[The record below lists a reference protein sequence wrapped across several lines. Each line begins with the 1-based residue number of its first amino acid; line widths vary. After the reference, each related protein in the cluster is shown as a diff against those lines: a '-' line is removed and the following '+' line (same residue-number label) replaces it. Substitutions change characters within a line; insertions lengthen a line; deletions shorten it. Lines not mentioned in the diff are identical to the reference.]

1 MGIIHSQ
8 IFNLTKY
15 RYLNLNT
22 ISAGDLIAERIV
34 GKGMA
39 STAEGASGE
48 DAIRASGG
56 KMPLRIITAAAIFDG
71 HDAAIGI
78 FRRIF
83 QSRGCE
89 VIHLGHDRGADEV
102 ARAAIQEDAHAIAI
116 TSYQG
121 GAVEMFTHTKQLLD
135 AAGFEHIFLCG
146 GGGGTILP
154 HEIRL
159 LRDEGIARIYSP
171 DDGRSMG
178 LTGMVEE
185 AMETAAKIDLLDNSR
200 YAMLNG
206 LIDASD
212 HGAVAKLLTLAENGE
227 EELYRTVL
235 ETIRSRSKENEC
247 PVIGLTGTGGA
258 GKSSLTDEL
267 MLRIQRDNPGLKIA
281 LLATDPTRKRTGGA
295 LLGDRIRMNSLANDN
310 LFMRSFA
317 SRDSGREL
325 ANCIGRAIETCQA
338 VGFDLII
345 CETSGIGQGD
355 DAITEVAD
363 VSMYVT
369 TREYGAPSQL
379 EKLAAL
385 DFADLVVLNKF
396 DRAGAED
403 ALAEIRKQVKRNHES
418 WDATDESLP
427 VIPTIASQFADAGVD
442 LLWERLA
449 TLLNKRMET
458 TLVAAEPILGEDGLP
473 ERNAPI
479 PPERQGYLAE
489 VAASVRNYHQ
499 DAETVADKI
508 RLVQQLEAAAKRMED
523 GGKLSAAI
531 ELKDDANDLRKE
543 IPKEAWNALE
553 EFDAYAAAYR
563 SGEASYTVR
572 GREIPVET
580 TTRTLS
586 GLDLPKVAL
595 PETKDR
601 GDLYRWIAKENRPGT
616 FPFTAGVFPFKRRDE
631 LPVRMFAGEG
641 SAERTNK
648 RFHFL
653 CTDQPFNRL
662 STAFDSPSL
671 YGRDPDE
678 RLDIFGKVCESG
690 VSISTV
696 DEMDRLFEG
705 FDLCDP
711 NTSVSMTING
721 NYWWHLAAF
730 FTVAIRQQMRI
741 FATEN
746 GREPTKDE
754 VEEIRARTLS
764 TVRGTVQADQL
775 KESMG
780 QNTLVLNL
788 DTALKLMGDV
798 AEFYVDNEVRN
809 HYFVSISGY
818 HIAEAGANPI
828 TQAALTLSNGLTY
841 VELFRSRGLDANKF
855 LRNFSWFF
863 SNGMDPEYSVIGR
876 VSRRIWSIA
885 MREMYDVDERG
896 QKLKYHIQS
905 SGRSLHAQEYTWNDY
920 RTTMQAL
927 YALADNANSLHTNSR
942 DEAFGT
948 PTEDTVRDAVA
959 IQLILSREY
968 GWLQNENPLQGSFVA
983 EWLTDHVE
991 EEILGIFEEMHRRGG
1006 VLGSLEVNYQRNRIQ
1021 DESMLYEHKKHDGTL
1036 PIIGVNTFT
1045 DPEAEALNADN
1056 ADSFDMDVTRSD
1068 ENEKRMVIERNRKFQ
1083 DDHAEESEAGIARL
1097 KKVAREGGNLFE
1109 AMMDV
1114 VEHCTVGQV
1123 TQALFET
1130 GGKFRR
1136 NM

>member
-1 MGIIHSQ
+1 
-8 IFNLTKY
+8 
-15 RYLNLNT
+15 
-22 ISAGDLIAERIV
+22 
-34 GKGMA
+34 MA
-39 STAEGASGE
+39 SDSGSSP
-48 DAIRASGG
+48 DGPVIRASGG

-102 ARAAIQEDAHAIAI
+102 AQAAIQEDAHAIAI

-121 GAVEMFTHTKQLLD
+121 GAVEMFTHTKQILD
-135 AAGFEHIFLCG
+135 ATGFEHVFLCG

-154 HEIRL
+154 GEIRD
-159 LRDEGIARIYSP
+159 LRDSGIARIYSP
-171 DDGRSMG
+171 DDGRDLG
-178 LTGMVEE
+178 LVGMVEN
-185 AMETAAKIDLLDNSR
+185 AMDAASQIDLLDSSR
-200 YAMLNG
+200 YSELCG
-206 LIDASD
+206 PIDASN
-212 HGAVAKLLTLAENGE
+212 HGAVAKLLTLAENGDDQLFNSKLE
-227 EELYRTVL
+227 EC
-235 ETIRSRSKENEC
+235 RSRKQENRC

-281 LLATDPTRKRTGGA
+281 LLATDPTRKKTGGA
-295 LLGDRIRMNSLANDN
+295 LLGDRIRMNSLANEH

-317 SRDSGREL
+317 SRDSGKEL
-325 ANCIGRAIETCQA
+325 ANCIGRAIDVCRA
-338 VGFDLII
+338 VGFDLIL
-345 CETSGIGQGD
+345 CETSGIGQGN

-363 VSMYVT
+363 ISMYVT

-396 DRAGAED
+396 DRPGAED
-403 ALAEIRKQVKRNHES
+403 ALAEIRKQVKRNREE
-418 WDATDESLP
+418 WDASNESLP
-427 VIPTIASQFADAGVD
+427 VVPTIASQFADAGVD
-442 LLWERLA
+442 QLWYRLVE
-449 TLLNKRMET
+449 LLNSRMNT
-458 TLVAAEPILGEDGLP
+458 NFVASEPNLGDDGLP
-473 ERNAPI
+473 RRNTPI
-479 PPERQGYLAE
+479 PPQRQGYLAE
-489 VAASVRNYHQ
+489 VASTVREYHSSAQ
-499 DAETVADKI
+499 DISEKV
-508 RLVQQLEAAAKRMED
+508 RLVQQLSSSSERMKEIGKLEAAADLADE
-523 GGKLSAAI
+523 AAS
-531 ELKDDANDLRKE
+531 LRNE
-543 IPKEAWNALE
+543 IPENVWLALDD
-553 EFDAYAAAYR
+553 FDKYAKAYR
-563 SGEASYTVR
+563 SGQASYTVR
-572 GREIPVET
+572 GKEIPVDT
-580 TTRTLS
+580 TSSTLS
-586 GLDLPKVAL
+586 GIQMPKVAL
-595 PETKDR
+595 PETNDR
-601 GDLYRWIAKENRPGT
+601 GELFEWIAKENRPGS
-616 FPFTAGVFPFKRRDE
+616 FPFTGGVFPFKRKDE

-641 SAERTNK
+641 SSERTNK

-730 FTVAIRQQMRI
+730 FTVAIRQQIRI
-741 FATEN
+741 FESEK
-746 GREPTKDE
+746 GRAPNEKETA
-754 VEEIRARTLS
+754 EIRAQTLS

-841 VELFRSRGLDANKF
+841 VELFRARGLDPNKF

-876 VSRRIWSIA
+876 VCRRIWAIS
-885 MREMYDVDERG
+885 MREMYGVDERG

-948 PTEDTVRDAVA
+948 PTEETVRDAVA

-968 GWLQNENPLQGSFVA
+968 GWLQNENPLQGSFIA

-991 EEILGIFEEMHRRGG
+991 EEILKVFEEMHRRGG

-1021 DESMLYEHKKHDGTL
+1021 DESMLYEHKKHDGSL

-1045 DPEAEALNADN
+1045 DPDAEALTADN
-1056 ADSFDMDVTRSD
+1056 ADAFDMDVTRSD
-1068 ENEKRMVIERNRKFQ
+1068 EEEKKMVIERNRDFQ
-1083 DDHAEESEAGIARL
+1083 EKHSEAAEDGLRKLKDAARNG
-1097 KKVAREGGNLFE
+1097 ENLFSV
-1109 AMMDV
+1109 MMEI

-1123 TQALFET
+1123 TNALFET

>member
-1 MGIIHSQ
+1 
-8 IFNLTKY
+8 
-15 RYLNLNT
+15 
-22 ISAGDLIAERIV
+22 
-34 GKGMA
+34 MA
-39 STAEGASGE
+39 SDSGSSP
-48 DAIRASGG
+48 DGPAIRASGG

-102 ARAAIQEDAHAIAI
+102 AQAAIQEDAHAIAI

-121 GAVEMFTHTKQLLD
+121 GAVEMFTHTKQILD
-135 AAGFEHIFLCG
+135 ASGFEHVFLCG

-154 HEIRL
+154 GEIRD
-159 LRDEGIARIYSP
+159 LRDSGIARIYSP
-171 DDGRSMG
+171 DDGRDLG
-178 LTGMVEE
+178 LVGMVEN
-185 AMETAAKIDLLDNSR
+185 AMETASQIDLLESSR
-200 YAMLNG
+200 YSDLSG
-206 LIDASD
+206 PVDASN
-212 HGAVAKLLTLAENGE
+212 HGAVAKLLTLAENGDDKLFNSKLE
-227 EELYRTVL
+227 EC
-235 ETIRSRSKENEC
+235 RSRKLGNGC

-281 LLATDPTRKRTGGA
+281 LLATDPTRKKTGGA
-295 LLGDRIRMNSLANDN
+295 LLGDRIRMNSLANEH

-317 SRDSGREL
+317 SRDSGKEL
-325 ANCIGRAIETCQA
+325 ANCIGRAIDVCRA
-338 VGFDLII
+338 VGFDLIL
-345 CETSGIGQGD
+345 CETSGIGQGN

-363 VSMYVT
+363 ISMYVT

-396 DRAGAED
+396 DRPGAED
-403 ALAEIRKQVKRNHES
+403 ALAEIRKQVKRNRED
-418 WDATDESLP
+418 WDASNESLP
-427 VIPTIASQFADAGVD
+427 VVPTIASQFADAGVD
-442 LLWERLA
+442 QLWHRLVE
-449 TLLNKRMET
+449 LLNSRMDT
-458 TLVAAEPILGEDGLP
+458 NFVASEPKLGDDGLP
-473 ERNAPI
+473 KRSTPI

-489 VAASVRNYHQ
+489 VASTVRDYHASAQ
-499 DAETVADKI
+499 GIAEKV
-508 RLVQQLEAAAKRMED
+508 RLVQQLSSSSERMEEIGKLEAAAD
-523 GGKLSAAI
+523 L
-531 ELKDDANDLRKE
+531 ANEAQSLRDE
-543 IPKEAWNALE
+543 IPENVWQALDD
-553 EFDAYAAAYR
+553 FDEYAKAYR
-563 SGEASYTVR
+563 SGQASYTVR
-572 GREIPVET
+572 GKEIPVDT
-580 TTRTLS
+580 TSSTLS
-586 GLDLPKVAL
+586 GIQMPKVAL
-595 PETKDR
+595 PDTYDR
-601 GDLYRWIAKENRPGT
+601 GELFEWIAKENRPGS
-616 FPFTAGVFPFKRRDE
+616 FPFTGGVFPFKRKDE

-641 SAERTNK
+641 SSERTNK

-730 FTVAIRQQMRI
+730 FTVAIRQQIRI
-741 FATEN
+741 FESEK
-746 GREPTKDE
+746 GRAPNEKETA
-754 VEEIRARTLS
+754 EIRAQTLS

-798 AEFYVDNEVRN
+798 AEFYVNNEVRN

-841 VELFRSRGLDANKF
+841 VELFRARGLDPNKF

-876 VSRRIWSIA
+876 VCRRIWAIS
-885 MREMYDVDERG
+885 MREMYGVDERG

-948 PTEDTVRDAVA
+948 PTEETVRDAVA

-968 GWLQNENPLQGSFVA
+968 GWLQNENPLQGSFIA

-991 EEILGIFEEMHRRGG
+991 EEILKVFEEMHRRGG

-1021 DESMLYEHKKHDGTL
+1021 DESMLYEHKKHDGSL

-1045 DPEAEALNADN
+1045 DPDAEALTADN
-1056 ADSFDMDVTRSD
+1056 ADAFNMDVTRSD
-1068 ENEKRMVIERNRKFQ
+1068 EQEKKMVIQRNRDFQ
-1083 DDHAEESEAGIARL
+1083 QEHSEAAEDGLQKLKDAARNG
-1097 KKVAREGGNLFE
+1097 ENLFSV
-1109 AMMDV
+1109 MMEI

-1123 TQALFET
+1123 TNALFET

>member
-1 MGIIHSQ
+1 
-8 IFNLTKY
+8 
-15 RYLNLNT
+15 
-22 ISAGDLIAERIV
+22 
-34 GKGMA
+34 MA
-39 STAEGASGE
+39 SDSGTSP
-48 DAIRASGG
+48 DGPVIRASGG

-102 ARAAIQEDAHAIAI
+102 AQAAIQEDAHAIAI

-121 GAVEMFTHTKQLLD
+121 GAVEMFTHTKQILD
-135 AAGFEHIFLCG
+135 ASGFEHVFLCG

-154 HEIRL
+154 GEIRD
-159 LRDEGIARIYSP
+159 LRDSGIARIYSP
-171 DDGRSMG
+171 DDGRDLG
-178 LTGMVEE
+178 LVGMVEN
-185 AMETAAKIDLLDNSR
+185 AMEAASQIDLLDSSR
-200 YAMLNG
+200 YSDLSG
-206 LIDASD
+206 QIDASN
-212 HGAVAKLLTLAENGE
+212 HGAVAKLLTLAENGNDKLFNSKLE
-227 EELYRTVL
+227 EC
-235 ETIRSRSKENEC
+235 RSSKLGNGC

-281 LLATDPTRKRTGGA
+281 LLATDPTRKKTGGA
-295 LLGDRIRMNSLANDN
+295 LLGDRIRMNSLANEH

-317 SRDSGREL
+317 SRDSGKEL
-325 ANCIGRAIETCQA
+325 ANCIGRAIDVCRA
-338 VGFDLII
+338 VGFDLIL
-345 CETSGIGQGD
+345 CETSGIGQGN

-363 VSMYVT
+363 ISVYVT

-396 DRAGAED
+396 DRPGAED
-403 ALAEIRKQVKRNHES
+403 ALAEIRKQVKRNREE
-418 WDATDESLP
+418 WDASNESLP
-427 VIPTIASQFADAGVD
+427 VVPTIASQFADAGVD
-442 LLWERLA
+442 QLWHRLVG
-449 TLLNKRMET
+449 LLNSRMNT
-458 TLVAAEPILGEDGLP
+458 IFVASEPNLGDDGLP
-473 ERNAPI
+473 KRNAPI
-479 PPERQGYLAE
+479 PPERQGYWAE
-489 VAASVRNYHQ
+489 VASTVREYHSSAQ
-499 DAETVADKI
+499 DIAEKV
-508 RLVQQLEAAAKRMED
+508 RLVQQLSSSSERMKEIEKLEAAAD
-523 GGKLSAAI
+523 L
-531 ELKDDANDLRKE
+531 ANEAQSLRNE
-543 IPKEAWNALE
+543 IPENVWQALDD
-553 EFDAYAAAYR
+553 FDEYAKAYR
-563 SGEASYTVR
+563 SGQASYTVR
-572 GREIPVET
+572 GKEIPVDT
-580 TTRTLS
+580 TSSTLS
-586 GLDLPKVAL
+586 GIQMPKVAL
-595 PETKDR
+595 PDTNDR
-601 GDLYRWIAKENRPGT
+601 GELFEWIAKENRPGS
-616 FPFTAGVFPFKRRDE
+616 FPFTGGVFPFKRKDE

-641 SAERTNK
+641 SSERTNK

-730 FTVAIRQQMRI
+730 FTVAIRQQIRI
-741 FATEN
+741 FESEK
-746 GREPTKDE
+746 GREPNEKETAK
-754 VEEIRARTLS
+754 IRAQTLS

-841 VELFRSRGLDANKF
+841 VELFRARGLDPNKF

-876 VSRRIWSIA
+876 VCRRIWAIS
-885 MREMYDVDERG
+885 MKEMYGVEERG

-948 PTEDTVRDAVA
+948 PTEETVRDAVA

-968 GWLQNENPLQGSFVA
+968 GWLQNENPLQGSFIA

-991 EEILGIFEEMHRRGG
+991 EEILKVFEEMHRRGG

-1021 DESMLYEHKKHDGTL
+1021 DESMLYEHKKHDGSL

-1045 DPEAEALNADN
+1045 DPDAEALTADN
-1056 ADSFDMDVTRSD
+1056 ADAFDMDVTRSD
-1068 ENEKRMVIERNRKFQ
+1068 EEEKKMVIERNRDFQ
-1083 DDHAEESEAGIARL
+1083 AKHSEAAEEGLQKLKDAARNG
-1097 KKVAREGGNLFE
+1097 ENLFSV
-1109 AMMDV
+1109 MMEI

-1123 TQALFET
+1123 TNALFET